1 MNTNTLPPSTPTAYL
16 RTGLLLLLVLVATAT
31 VGLQNAHAAQWKWT
45 DAQGKI
51 QYSDRPPPPD
61 VTDKQILQRPKGGNT
76 AAAKPTSAEPLAALA
91 TQKPSAP
98 STDPALEKKKQAQAA
113 EEEAKRK
120 AEEEKRAQIRAS
132 NCDKARKYDKALSQ
146 GYRVSR
152 VNEKGEREF
161 LDEKG
166 LAEEA
171 ANTRRVMSSNC
182 Q

>member
-1 MNTNTLPPSTPTAYL
+1 MNATTLFTSTPKTHL
-16 RTGLLLLLVLVATAT
+16 RTGLLLLALLAAAA
-31 VGLQNAHAAQWKWT
+31 GMQNAHAVQWKWL

-51 QYSDRPPPPD
+51 QYSDRPPPMD
-61 VTDKQILQRPKGGNT
+61 VPDKQILKRPHGST
-76 AAAKPTSAEPLAALA
+76 ASTSKPVAEALTPSDA
-91 TQKPSAP
+91 QKPSAP

-113 EEEAKRK
+113 EESAKRK
-120 AEEEKRAQIRAS
+120 AEEEKRAQARAN
-132 NCDKARKYDKALSQ
+132 NCEKARKYDKALSQ

-166 LAEEA
+166 IAAEV
-171 ANTRRVMSSNC
+171 ANTRSVMSSNC